1 MATAPAAG
9 AGSPERP
16 APALPAGPRQAP
28 LGLQARISLSFAVGG
43 LLVSMVLS
51 AATLTITRRQLL
63 DNREQSAAAVAVSN
77 ATRLSNQLTPE
88 ATIEDLPSIADSLT
102 KIEGSQRL
110 IRLHDTWLLAPELDR
125 DDLPHSLLEQVA
137 DRRAGQLRSP
147 LAGRAHLFIG
157 IPLPA
162 FDADY
167 FAVADL
173 ADVEGTLDDLQIVLL
188 SASAVATLIA
198 ALFGSWVSQ
207 LTLRPL
213 RRVGDAAKAI
223 ASGRLDTRMGPQSD
237 PDLDRLADSFD
248 GMAGALEERIR
259 RDARFASDVS
269 HELRSPLTTLM
280 ASVAV
285 LEARRS
291 ELSDRSQTVLDLL
304 SGDLERFNR
313 LVADLLEISGYD
325 AGAASLDLSEVQV
338 AQFLTVMA
346 GSTGAVTLQLP
357 LGAEH
362 MVINADKRRLARV
375 IANLLDNATRYGGG
389 PTSIA
394 VEGDDTHL
402 RISVEDSGPGVPEV
416 ERTAIFER
424 FSRGSAGGRRG
435 GDSGTGLGLSLV
447 IEDVRLHGG
456 RVWVENRPDG
466 LSGARFVF
474 ELPLHHEDSA

>member
-1 MATAPAAG
+1 MATAPG
-9 AGSPERP
+9 AGSPEQPGP
-16 APALPAGPRQAP
+16 APPAAPRQAP

-51 AATLTITRRQLL
+51 AATLVLTRRQLL
-63 DNREQSAAAVAVSN
+63 DNREQAAAAVAVSN

-110 IRLHDTWLLAPELDR
+110 IRLHDAWLPAPELDL
-125 DDLPHSLLEQVA
+125 DDLPHALLDQVA
-137 DRRAGQLRSP
+137 DRRAGQLRAT

-167 FAVADL
+167 FAVVDL
-173 ADVEGTLDDLQIVLL
+173 ADVEGALDDLQIVLL

-207 LTLRPL
+207 RTLRPL
-213 RRVGDAAKAI
+213 RRVGDAAEAI

-237 PDLDRLADSFD
+237 PDLDRLADSFN
-248 GMAGALEERIR
+248 GMAGALEDRIR

-346 GSTGAVTLQLP
+346 GSAAAVTLQLP
-357 LGAEH
+357 PGAEH

-375 IANLLDNATRYGGG
+375 IANLLDNASRYGGG

-402 RISVEDSGPGVPEV
+402 RISVEDSGPGIPEE

-435 GDSGTGLGLSLV
+435 GGSGLGLSLV

-456 RVWVENRPDG
+456 RVWVEDRPDG

-474 ELPLHHEDSA
+474 ELPLHLEDPA